1 MVGLRHLSTHTWR
14 RRGVSLLTVGALL
27 LSACGGDNGDGAA
40 DAATTRPD
48 DSETATTQA
57 PTEST
62 AAETAPDEGTGT
74 IDPPLELAGTSWVV
88 TNYNYM
94 PSDTGI
100 TNPLGEEAVLVFGED
115 GTLTGHTGCNEF
127 TGTWETTGP
136 YYVYDEGE
144 KAFDDKLDG
153 QPLSITADVATSV
166 ECEGFVAEQD
176 VDVIGALVEA
186 EIWYIGN
193 IFGDEGGGI
202 TLHSETGSVYADPA

>member
-1 MVGLRHLSTHTWR
+1 M
-14 RRGVSLLTVGALL
+14 LLTVGALL
-27 LSACGGDNGDGAA
+27 ISACGGDVGDAAA
-40 DAATTRPD
+40 DDTTTRPD
-48 DSETATTQA
+48 DNETATTQP

-62 AAETAPDEGTGT
+62 PAETASDEGTET

-88 TNYNYM
+88 TNYSYG

-136 YYVYDEGE
+136 YYVYDDGA
-144 KAFDDKLDG
+144 KAFEDKVDG
-153 QPLSITADVATSV
+153 QPVTITADVATSV
-166 ECEGFVAEQD
+166 ECEDFIAVQD
-176 VDVIGALVEA
+176 VDVIGALVAA

-193 IFGDEGGGI
+193 VFGDDEGGI
-202 TLHSETGSVYADPA
+202 TFHSETGHIYADPA